1 VLRRGV
7 WQTLGSRKNFLETQ
21 VIRVIS
27 TVLLLAASGVAI
39 ASAPVSVTAADF
51 AAQRAAIE
59 ADLADGKTY
68 VEISAEDRAQV
79 VKAMDRISGLLAGV
93 DSSDSLEDAQ
103 KAALFNDQE
112 QINTLLTS
120 AAEDSRLICT
130 RTVPTGS
137 HRKVTV
143 CQTVGERRR
152 RREQDQDTMFDAQK
166 VRLPNRE

>member
-1 VLRRGV
+1 M
-7 WQTLGSRKNFLETQ
+7 
-21 VIRVIS
+21 IRFIS
-27 TVLLLAASGVAI
+27 FVLLLAASGVAL

-51 AAQRAAIE
+51 AAQRTAIE

-68 VEISAEDRAQV
+68 AEISAEDRTEV
-79 VKAMDRISGLLAGV
+79 VAAMDRIGTLLAGV
-93 DSSDSLEDAQ
+93 ESSDSLEEAQ

-130 RTVPTGS
+130 RIVPTGS

-152 RREQDQDTMFDAQK
+152 RREQDQETMFDAQN
-166 VRLPNRE
+166 VRLPTKT